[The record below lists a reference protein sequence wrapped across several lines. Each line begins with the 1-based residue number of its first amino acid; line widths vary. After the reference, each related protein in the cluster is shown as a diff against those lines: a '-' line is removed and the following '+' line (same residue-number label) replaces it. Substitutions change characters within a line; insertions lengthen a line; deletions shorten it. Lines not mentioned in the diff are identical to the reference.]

1 MSSTA
6 KPTCNTHG
14 HTSDSS
20 TSAHVIDVYI
30 YTVRR
35 KIFATEKFRESLP
48 KRGGR
53 NIRDKNIR
61 EGGSDTLRNTITWL
75 LRLCGSS
82 DL

>member
-1 MSSTA
+1 MSA
-6 KPTCNTHG
+6 LN
-14 HTSDSS
+14 
-20 TSAHVIDVYI
+20 
-30 YTVRR
+30 TVRR